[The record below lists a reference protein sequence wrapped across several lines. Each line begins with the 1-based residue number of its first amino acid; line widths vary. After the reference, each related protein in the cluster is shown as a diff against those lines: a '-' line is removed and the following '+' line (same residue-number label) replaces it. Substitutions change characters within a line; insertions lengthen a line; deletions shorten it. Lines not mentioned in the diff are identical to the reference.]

1 MQINKILVRLLCCM
15 IPVPKWRRAV
25 RTSLMMPRGAKYLNE
40 TEFAKYIKGKAVA
53 VVGNGPQQIGKHTG
67 AEIDSADVVVR
78 FNTFDLDGHTEDYG
92 TRTDVWVNGCAGNY
106 DNDKYLDIAKKC
118 KYVIWRY
125 SPVGLNNQE
134 HILSF
139 FNRCRTAKVGI
150 HIFPR
155 KRLNQCIAEYPEF
168 DANHIGM
175 TTGFQFLWYLKKHM
189 QPKQIKVYGFSFMD
203 KKISKSDLEKM
214 PHFYHKDETGG
225 MHNMNIEVQLLKQ
238 LFADDTVTKAP
249 KK

>member
-1 MQINKILVRLLCCM
+1 MNILLRRFFVRLLCCM

-106 DNDKYLDIAKKC
+106 DDDKYLDIAKKC
-118 KYVIWRY
+118 KYVIWRG
-125 SPVGLNNQE
+125 SPVGRKKELT
-134 HILSF
+134 LLKF
-139 FNRCRTAKVGI
+139 FKKCS
-150 HIFPR
+150 
-155 KRLNQCIAEYPEF
+155 RLNIDINMLPTSRLEQCKSQQVFAHKWAPT
-168 DANHIGM
+168 IGFVM
-175 TTGFQFLWYLKKHM
+175 LWYLKTHLH
-189 QPKQIKVYGFSFMD
+189 PKSLKIYGFSFLD
-203 KKISKSDLEKM
+203 KSLTKDDLKKI
-214 PHFYHKDETGG
+214 PHFYHTNENDGET
-225 MHNMNIEVQLLKQ
+225 HNMNIEVEILKQ
-238 LFADDTVTKAP
+238 LF
-249 KK
+249 KKEAKQ